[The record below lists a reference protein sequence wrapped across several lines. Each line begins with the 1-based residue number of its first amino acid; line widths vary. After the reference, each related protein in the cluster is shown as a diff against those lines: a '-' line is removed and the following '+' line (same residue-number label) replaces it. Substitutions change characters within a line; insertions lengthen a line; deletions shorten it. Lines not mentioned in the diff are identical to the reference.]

1 MLLTIQINLFWIQNT
16 AISDRPKAK
25 PVSKKEG
32 KNLRKQQAYQAAL
45 QQQQHLQQIN
55 QQLQQQVLQ
64 QQAQLDQAQEHVLQ
78 VTQSTRPGSGVV
90 LTTPIMTHILEPS
103 LGKPQ
108 QRVIQSGETTTD
120 LVGLLSDQDS
130 CHLFTDSSDKVKL
143 ENVTQ
148 DLDATVDDVV
158 QTLET
163 FSLED
168 VANVAAVEQ
177 EKLQLAAVQ
186 QAGLQVQTF
195 PANLDEAINAITAA
209 HNSMQ
214 VGASQTDIVRTTSY
228 PELQVQHSSSGLQFQ
243 YEQYLQSVA
252 GSEQVHNS
260 GAMYQAGFQAG
271 IQLCQEMH
279 MSKSSQLTCAGN
291 VTEALTTTITA
302 STPVQS
308 QVVTVG
314 NVGTTQ
320 YNQPTCTTHQ
330 VQVATQTQQPLAS
343 TAESKKQGNKN
354 APSEIVKVKKGRLL
368 MQRQQP
374 GHVTTIPQQNGQ
386 FSSTTQ
392 NFQIDPNAVAQYNT
406 GQTYPTAQL
415 PQTSFSCMDVDS
427 ETDSNHDTALTLA
440 CAGGHEDLVEL
451 LLSRGADIEH
461 RDKKGFTPL
470 ILAATAGHEK
480 VVEILLNHGADIEAQ
495 SERTKDTPLSLAC
508 SGGRYEVVELL
519 LSRGANR
526 EHRNVSDYTPLSLA
540 ASGGYVNI
548 IKLLLNHGAEINS
561 RTGSKLG
568 ISPLMLAAMNGHTAA
583 VKLLL
588 DMGSDINAQ
597 IETNRNTALTLA
609 CFQGRHEV
617 VSLLLDRRAN
627 VEHRAKTGL
636 TPLMEAASG
645 GYVEVGR
652 VLLDKGADVNAT
664 PVPSSRD
671 TALTIAADKG
681 HCRFVELLL
690 SRGAAVEV
698 KNKKGN
704 SPLWLAAN
712 GGHLSVVELLYN
724 ASADIDS
731 QDNRKVSC
739 LMAAFRKGHTK
750 VVKWMVNHVTQFPS
764 DQEMIRYISTVSDK
778 ELLEKCQE
786 CVKIIRAAKETQAAK
801 ANKNATILL
810 EELDMEKNREE
821 SKKAAA
827 ARRRE
832 RKKKKK
838 LEKKEEKRKLYEEN
852 RKNETYDDKDDK
864 KSTDEVDKAEEDE
877 ASGENTPAGESPVRN
892 GETVDKEE
900 GDSGIDANSQG
911 SCSSNEVKAKEKRK
925 EKKKKKSNQSNKNED
940 IQESKC
946 SSSSNKSHST
956 SVNDVKERLSERRTE
971 ASSSNDNITKSSRT
985 STQQNINSRKGL
997 LVFEASRHPA
1007 ERDEFEAT
1015 GSETYVS
1022 SKGKKTYMHY
1032 ENEGNIKL
1040 GSSTS
1045 PKQTGKREEGW
1056 KEVVRKS
1063 SVQAVSSSESGAK
1076 KVSVPLNAISRVIGR
1091 GGSNINAIR
1100 GATGAHIEVEKQSKG
1115 QGERIITIKGSV
1127 EASRQAHMLIA
1138 ALIKDPDVDILQMLP
1153 RTTKTVTSS
1162 LWDKTNAAMTAKKN
1176 IKVMN
1181 ASSTHLPVAQGNIP
1195 KLSAVPASMSSA
1207 VRVPASVKMSTTYS
1221 PVTRGTAPRL
1231 VAAAEK
1237 RVAAQLAANTKNTMS
1252 YTTAIMTAG
1261 RGSTKVVATSSPQTF
1276 AAKLTETNG
1285 STSIP
1290 QQQPVSQVSQSN
1302 NKIRTS
1308 QTLNVP
1314 QMSST
1319 APTSPQTSNPPAIT
1333 TCTTS
1338 ASPKHHRP
1346 QPTASAPPSIHQ
1358 YQIPGKAPFSHAG
1371 ATPPVSENTIVPSAI
1386 CSTAPVSTQVSSQT
1400 VLSQPYPENSQTN
1413 ILPQP
1418 TATSSSTTLEYS
1430 LFNDSFTKV
1439 AQQSMWGRE
1448 NETHKPNFATATGG
1462 GIALQNI
1469 SITSSKFI
1477 NIEPPQV
1484 DASKA
1489 PGYRGN
1495 TVCSPVSSK
1504 TSSNSTTPP
1513 SIPLAP
1519 GSGYHNFPDQSKTQP
1534 IQTLTGIG
1542 LSRPLSRPSGL
1553 ELHPGG
1559 SVNQSNS
1566 LDLPSSHFVNR
1577 NHMYPSTEMPVRSS
1591 CQTDATNLYKSAS
1604 TSSFTPDTTSNL
1616 LKMVP
1621 GDQQP
1626 HNLMFHQPNIQHHM
1640 NYSQPQQSG
1649 QINNNT
1655 TVSMSR
1661 LNPRAPDFSL
1671 HNMSSK
1677 QTPQQ
1682 ATVAMFNTTNF
1693 HHTGVM
1699 PANQGSTPNSV
1710 MGNNNVPYPLKS
1722 SLGSYQHPSR
1732 SNNNQVGGTGQT
1744 RWPYMG
1750 PSGYHPPQ
1758 QQQQPDMMVPMT
1770 HLRSLGLS
1778 HPTGPIDLLENGGM
1792 CPVNS
1797 SPNMSPNSSGHNLGP
1812 PGDGHHKIEDRKI
1825 PQPIGT
1831 ERASWKIQ
1839 NNLPNPD
1846 PTDVNWILG
1855 NESKLAMGSW
1865 NTSCLAPNLAERQQ
1879 QQFFRSSYRMQTG
1892 DELTHMMDSYP
1903 VSVNCNGV
1911 TNLMCE
1917 KGSNV

>member
-1 MLLTIQINLFWIQNT
+1 
-16 AISDRPKAK
+16 
-25 PVSKKEG
+25 
-32 KNLRKQQAYQAAL
+32 
-45 QQQQHLQQIN
+45 
-55 QQLQQQVLQ
+55 
-64 QQAQLDQAQEHVLQ
+64 
-78 VTQSTRPGSGVV
+78 
-90 LTTPIMTHILEPS
+90 MTHILEPS
-103 LGKPQ
+103 LVQQGKTQ
-108 QRVIQSGETTTD
+108 QRQSVDTTTD
-120 LVGLLSDQDS
+120 LVGLLSDQESCQLFSDS
-130 CHLFTDSSDKVKL
+130 AEKTNLDKEIEASV
-143 ENVTQ
+143 E
-148 DLDATVDDVV
+148 DVV

-177 EKLQLAAVQ
+177 EKLQMQ
-186 QAGLQVQTF
+186 QSGLQVQAF
-195 PANLDEAINAITAA
+195 PSNLEEAISAITAA

-214 VGASQTDIVRTTSY
+214 VSGATQTEMVRSNY
-228 PELQVQHSSSGLQFQ
+228 PELQVQHSTGLQFQ

-252 GSEQVHNS
+252 GSDQAHNS

-291 VTEALTTTITA
+291 VTEALTTTIAT
-302 STPVQS
+302 SNTP

-314 NVGTTQ
+314 NANQYTQ
-320 YNQPTCTTHQ
+320 PSCTTHQ
-330 VQVATQTQQPLAS
+330 VQVATQTQQPI
-343 TAESKKQGNKN
+343 TPETKKQTKT
-354 APSEIVKVKKGRLL
+354 AASEVVKVKKGRLL
-368 MQRQQP
+368 MQRQQS
-374 GHVTTIPQQNGQ
+374 GHANIPQQNGQ
-386 FSSTTQ
+386 YSATQ
-392 NFQIDPNAVAQYNT
+392 NFQIDPNTVAQYNT
-406 GQTYPTAQL
+406 GQTFPTTQL

-480 VVEILLNHGADIEAQ
+480 VVEILLNHSADIEAQ

-801 ANKNATILL
+801 ANKNASILL

-852 RKNETYDDKDDK
+852 RKNETFDDKDDK
-864 KSTDEVDKAEEDE
+864 KSTEEADKADEDE
-877 ASGENTPAGESPVRN
+877 ASGETSPTGESPIRN
-892 GETVDKEE
+892 GDTVDKEE

-911 SCSSNEVKAKEKRK
+911 SCSSNDVKAKEKRK
-925 EKKKKKSNQSNKNED
+925 DKKKKKSSNQANKSDDNAE
-940 IQESKC
+940 IK
-946 SSSSNKSHST
+946 SSSNLNKSHS
-956 SVNDVKERLSERRTE
+956 SPNDTKERLPERRTQE
-971 ASSSNDNITKSSRT
+971 PSSSGSENINKVSR
-985 STQQNINSRKGL
+985 SNTQQNLSRKGL
-997 LVFEASRHPA
+997 LVFESSRHPA

-1022 SKGKKTYMHY
+1022 SKGRKSYAHY
-1032 ENEGNIKL
+1032 ENESVKMN
-1040 GSSTS
+1040 SSTS
-1045 PKQTGKREEGW
+1045 PKQSGKREEGW

-1063 SVQAVSSSESGAK
+1063 SVQTVSSSESGSK

-1115 QGERIITIKGSV
+1115 QGERIITIKGSA

-1153 RTTKTVTSS
+1153 RTTKTVITSS

-1176 IKVMN
+1176 PKVASSITHSSLSAQCTPKLSMSTAVT
-1181 ASSTHLPVAQGNIP
+1181 ASSTTRSTSHI
-1195 KLSAVPASMSSA
+1195 KL
-1207 VRVPASVKMSTTYS
+1207 STTYS
-1221 PVTRGTAPRL
+1221 PSVTRGTAPRL

-1261 RGSTKVVATSSPQTF
+1261 RGSTKIVATSSPQTF
-1276 AAKLTETNG
+1276 AAKLTETSA
-1285 STSIP
+1285 STV
-1290 QQQPVSQVSQSN
+1290 VSNQATTQVTQA
-1302 NKIRTS
+1302 NKVRIS

-1314 QMSST
+1314 QVSST
-1319 APTSPQTSNPPAIT
+1319 APTSPQSSNPPAIT

-1346 QPTASAPPSIHQ
+1346 QLVASAPPSGLQ
-1358 YQIPGKAPFSHAG
+1358 YQIPGKAPFSHAS
-1371 ATPPVSENTIVPSAI
+1371 TTPVSEPAITSAS
-1386 CSTAPVSTQVSSQT
+1386 CTTPVSSQVT
-1400 VLSQPYPENSQTN
+1400 TQTILTQSFSESQSN
-1413 ILPQP
+1413 ILPPQ
-1418 TATSSSTTLEYS
+1418 TNTTSNTTLEYS

-1448 NETHKPNFATATGG
+1448 NESHKPNFAAATGG
-1462 GIALQNI
+1462 GISSQNNSVI
-1469 SITSSKFI
+1469 ASTKFI

-1513 SIPLAP
+1513 SIPLTP

-1534 IQTLTGIG
+1534 IPLSGLG

-1553 ELHPGG
+1553 ELHPGS

-1566 LDLPSSHFVNR
+1566 LDLTNSHFVHR
-1577 NHMYPSTEMPVRSS
+1577 GQIYPADMPVRSS
-1591 CQTDATNLYKSAS
+1591 GQNENLYKSSS
-1604 TSSFTPDTTSNL
+1604 TSNFTPDSTSNL

-1621 GDQQP
+1621 GEQQT
-1626 HNLMFHQPNIQHHM
+1626 HNLMFAPNIQHH
-1640 NYSQPQQSG
+1640 YSQPQQSG
-1649 QINNNT
+1649 QVNT
-1655 TVSMSR
+1655 NATVSMSR

-1671 HNMSSK
+1671 HNMSNK

-1682 ATVAMFNTTNF
+1682 PNVPMFNATNF
-1693 HHTGVM
+1693 HHSGVIT
-1699 PANQGSTPNSV
+1699 NQGSNPNPV
-1710 MGNNNVPYPLKS
+1710 MTNNNVPYPLKS
-1722 SLGSYQHPSR
+1722 TLGSYQAPQNR
-1732 SNNNQVGGTGQT
+1732 NNSATGQT
-1744 RWPYMG
+1744 RWAFMG
-1750 PSGYHPPQ
+1750 PGY
-1758 QQQQPDMMVPMT
+1758 QQQQPDVMVPIP
-1770 HLRSLGLS
+1770 HLRGLGLS
-1778 HPTGPIDLLENGGM
+1778 HPGGPIDLLENGGM
-1792 CPVNS
+1792 CPINN
-1797 SPNMSPNSSGHNLGP
+1797 SPNMSPNSPGHNLGP
-1812 PGDGHHKIEDRKI
+1812 PTDAHHKIEDRKI

-1839 NNLPNPD
+1839 NSNLPNTD

-1855 NESKLAMGSW
+1855 NESKLAMGSL
-1865 NTSCLAPNLAERQQ
+1865 LAPNLTDRQQ
-1879 QQFFRSSYRMQTG
+1879 QQFFRSSYRLASG
-1892 DELTHMMDSYP
+1892 DEITHIMDTYQ
-1903 VSVNCNGV
+1903 VS
-1911 TNLMCE
+1911 LFIYY
-1917 KGSNV
+1917 

>member
-1 MLLTIQINLFWIQNT
+1 
-16 AISDRPKAK
+16 
-25 PVSKKEG
+25 
-32 KNLRKQQAYQAAL
+32 
-45 QQQQHLQQIN
+45 
-55 QQLQQQVLQ
+55 
-64 QQAQLDQAQEHVLQ
+64 
-78 VTQSTRPGSGVV
+78 
-90 LTTPIMTHILEPS
+90 MTHILEPS
-103 LGKPQ
+103 LAKNQ
-108 QRVIQSGETTTD
+108 QRVLQPGETTAD
-120 LVGLLSDQDS
+120 LVGLLSDQES
-130 CHLFTDSSDKVKL
+130 CQLFTESADKKL

-177 EKLQLAAVQ
+177 EKLQMAAVQ
-186 QAGLQVQTF
+186 QAGLQVQAF
-195 PANLDEAINAITAA
+195 PSNLDEAISAITAA
-209 HNSMQ
+209 HSSMQ
-214 VGASQTDIVRTTSY
+214 VGATQTDVVRTSY
-228 PELQVQHSSSGLQFQ
+228 PELQVQHSTSGLQFQ

-252 GSEQVHNS
+252 GSDQVHNS

-279 MSKSSQLTCAGN
+279 MSKTSHVACAGS
-291 VTEALTTTITA
+291 VSETLTTIA
-302 STPVQS
+302 STTPVQS

-314 NVGTTQ
+314 GVGTAQ
-320 YNQPTCTTHQ
+320 YTQPTCTTHQ
-330 VQVATQTQQPLAS
+330 VQVATQTQQPLTS
-343 TAESKKQGNKN
+343 TAETKKQGNKT

-374 GHVTTIPQQNGQ
+374 NHVATIPQQNGQ
-386 FSSTTQ
+386 FTTGSQ

-406 GQTYPTAQL
+406 GQTYPASQL

-519 LSRGANR
+519 LSRNANR

-724 ASADIDS
+724 ANADIDS

-739 LMAAFRKGHTK
+739 LMAAFRRGHTK

-764 DQEMIRYISTVSDK
+764 DQEMIRYISTVNDK

-810 EELDMEKNREE
+810 EELDKEKNREE

-864 KSTDEVDKAEEDE
+864 KSADEIDKAEEEE
-877 ASGENTPAGESPVRN
+877 ASGENTPGESPMRN
-892 GETVDKEE
+892 GETMDKEE

-911 SCSSNEVKAKEKRK
+911 SCSSNDVKAKEKRK
-925 EKKKKKSNQSNKNED
+925 DKKKKKSTNQSSKTD
-940 IQESKC
+940 DSQESKN
-946 SSSSNKSHST
+946 SSSSTKSHSA
-956 SVNDVKERLSERRTE
+956 SEKDAKERLTERRPE
-971 ASSSNDNITKSSRT
+971 PSSSNEVTSKSNRNGS
-985 STQQNINSRKGL
+985 QQTNSRKGL

-1007 ERDEFEAT
+1007 DRDEFEAT
-1015 GSETYVS
+1015 GNETYVS
-1022 SKGKKTYMHY
+1022 SKGKKSYMHF
-1032 ENEGNIKL
+1032 EGEATAKSS
-1040 GSSTS
+1040 SSTS
-1045 PKQTGKREEGW
+1045 PKQSGKREEGW

-1115 QGERIITIKGSV
+1115 QGERIITIKGSA

-1153 RTTKTVTSS
+1153 RTTKTVITSS

-1176 IKVMN
+1176 AKAAN
-1181 ASSTHLPVAQGNIP
+1181 ASTAHVPSSQGSTQKLPSA
-1195 KLSAVPASMSSA
+1195 LSSITSSS
-1207 VRVPASVKMSTTYS
+1207 RMPTSIKMSTTYS
-1221 PVTRGTAPRL
+1221 PSVTRGTAPRL

-1237 RVAAQLAANTKNTMS
+1237 RVAAQMAANTKNTMS

-1261 RGSTKVVATSSPQTF
+1261 RGTTKVVSTSSSQTF
-1276 AAKLTETNG
+1276 AAKLTET
-1285 STSIP
+1285 SAPMSV
-1290 QQQPVSQVSQSN
+1290 PVSQAAQMS
-1302 NKIRTS
+1302 KIRTS
-1308 QTLNVP
+1308 QNLNVP
-1314 QMSST
+1314 QLSST
-1319 APTSPQTSNPPAIT
+1319 APTSPQSSNPPAMT
-1333 TCTTS
+1333 TCTTT
-1338 ASPKHHRP
+1338 ASPKHLRP

-1358 YQIPGKAPFSHAG
+1358 YQIPGKAPFSHTA
-1371 ATPPVSENTIVPSAI
+1371 ATPPMSENSAA
-1386 CSTAPVSTQVSSQT
+1386 SQSVGSVAQVTTQANTQA
-1400 VLSQPYPENSQTN
+1400 VLSQPYSENSQLNTLPPPNNTSTN
-1413 ILPQP
+1413 
-1418 TATSSSTTLEYS
+1418 TTLEYS

-1448 NETHKPNFATATGG
+1448 NEKPNFAAATGG
-1462 GIALQNI
+1462 GISSQSNSAMN
-1469 SITSSKFI
+1469 TSKFI

-1519 GSGYHNFPDQSKTQP
+1519 GAASYHNFTDQAKNPPMQP
-1534 IQTLTGIG
+1534 LTGIG
-1542 LSRPLSRPSGL
+1542 PLTRPLSRPSGL

-1566 LDLPSSHFVNR
+1566 LDLSSSHFVNR
-1577 NHMYPSTEMPVRSS
+1577 GHIYANAELPRSS
-1591 CQTDATNLYKSAS
+1591 GQTDVYKSAS
-1604 TSSFTPDTTSNL
+1604 ASSFTPDSASNL

-1626 HNLMFHQPNIQHHM
+1626 HNLMYQPNMHHM
-1640 NYSQPQQSG
+1640 NYSQPQTG
-1649 QINNNT
+1649 QVSNNT

-1671 HNMSSK
+1671 MNK
-1677 QTPQQ
+1677 QTPQ
-1682 ATVAMFNTTNF
+1682 VAMFNTNNF
-1693 HHTGVM
+1693 HQGVM
-1699 PANQGSTPNSV
+1699 SANQGSPNPV

-1732 SNNNQVGGTGQT
+1732 SNSGAAQT
-1744 RWPYMG
+1744 RWPYIG
-1750 PSGYHPPQ
+1750 PPSGYHPQ
-1758 QQQQPDMMVPMT
+1758 QQNQQPDMMVPMT
-1770 HLRSLGLS
+1770 HLRGLNLN
-1778 HPTGPIDLLENGGM
+1778 HPTAPMDLLENGGM

-1797 SPNMSPNSSGHNLGP
+1797 SPNMSPNSPGHNLGP
-1812 PGDGHHKIEDRKI
+1812 PGDGHHKMEDRKI

-1839 NNLPNPD
+1839 NSNLPNPD

-1879 QQFFRSSYRMQTG
+1879 QQFFRSSYRMQAG

-1903 VSVNCNGV
+1903 VSYF
-1911 TNLMCE
+1911 
-1917 KGSNV
+1917 K

>member
-1 MLLTIQINLFWIQNT
+1 
-16 AISDRPKAK
+16 
-25 PVSKKEG
+25 
-32 KNLRKQQAYQAAL
+32 
-45 QQQQHLQQIN
+45 
-55 QQLQQQVLQ
+55 
-64 QQAQLDQAQEHVLQ
+64 
-78 VTQSTRPGSGVV
+78 
-90 LTTPIMTHILEPS
+90 MTHILEPS
-103 LGKPQ
+103 LVHQGKSAQ
-108 QRVIQSGETTTD
+108 QRILQSGETAAD
-120 LVGLLSDQDS
+120 LVGLLSDQET
-130 CHLFTDSSDKVKL
+130 CQLFTDTDKNLVKEIDSSV
-143 ENVTQ
+143 E
-148 DLDATVDDVV
+148 DVV

-163 FSLED
+163 ISLED

-177 EKLQLAAVQ
+177 ERLHMATLQ
-186 QAGLQVQTF
+186 QAGLQVQAF
-195 PANLDEAINAITAA
+195 PANLDEAISAITAA

-214 VGASQTDIVRTTSY
+214 VSGATQTDIVRTNYTD
-228 PELQVQHSSSGLQFQ
+228 LQVQHSTGLQFQ

-252 GSEQVHNS
+252 GSDHCHNS

-279 MSKSSQLTCAGN
+279 LSKSSQVTCVGN
-291 VTEALTTTITA
+291 VTEAITTTIA
-302 STPVQS
+302 SSTTP
-308 QVVTVG
+308 QVSTVG
-314 NVGTTQ
+314 NTAQQYTQ
-320 YNQPTCTTHQ
+320 PICTTH
-330 VQVATQTQQPLAS
+330 QVATQTQQPLS
-343 TAESKKQGNKN
+343 TTAEIKSGKGK
-354 APSEIVKVKKGRLL
+354 AAAASDVVKVKKGRFS
-368 MQRQQP
+368 MQRQQVV
-374 GHVTTIPQQNGQ
+374 GTAVPQQSGQ
-386 FSSTTQ
+386 FAANSQ
-392 NFQIDPNAVAQYNT
+392 NFQIDPNTVTQYNT
-406 GQTYPTAQL
+406 GQAYPAAQL

-764 DQEMIRYISTVSDK
+764 DQEMIRYIATVSDK

-786 CVKIIRAAKETQAAK
+786 CVKIIKCAKETQAAK

-838 LEKKEEKRKLYEEN
+838 LEKKEEKRKLFEEN
-852 RKNETYDDKDDK
+852 KKNENYDDKDDK
-864 KSTDEVDKAEEDE
+864 KSSDEVDKADEDE
-877 ASGENTPAGESPVRN
+877 ASGENTPGESPMRN
-892 GETVDKEE
+892 GETIDKEE

-911 SCSSNEVKAKEKRK
+911 SCSSNDVKAKEKRK
-925 EKKKKKSNQSNKNED
+925 EKKKKKSANLL
-940 IQESKC
+940 SK
-946 SSSSNKSHST
+946 SEENIEPKSSNSSKSNSI
-956 SVNDVKERLSERRTE
+956 SSDVKERTGERRVAE
-971 ASSSNDNITKSSRT
+971 PSSSNESSGKVNRNMQQHLNRKS
-985 STQQNINSRKGL
+985 L
-997 LVFEASRHPA
+997 LVFEATRHPA
-1007 ERDEFEAT
+1007 ERDEFEST

-1022 SKGKKTYMHY
+1022 SKGKRSYMHY
-1032 ENEGNIKL
+1032 EAEAGNSKP

-1045 PKQTGKREEGW
+1045 PKQASKREEGW

-1063 SVQAVSSSESGAK
+1063 SVQALSSSESGAK

-1115 QGERIITIKGSV
+1115 QGERIITIKGSA
-1127 EASRQAHMLIA
+1127 EACKQAHMLITT
-1138 ALIKDPDVDILQMLP
+1138 LIKDPDVDILQMLP
-1153 RTTKTVTSS
+1153 RTTKTVITSS
-1162 LWDKTNAAMTAKKN
+1162 LWDKTNAAVTAKKN
-1176 IKVMN
+1176 LKVVSSN
-1181 ASSTHLPVAQGNIP
+1181 ASHLSIQGSAPKMSGAATLTAISST
-1195 KLSAVPASMSSA
+1195 
-1207 VRVPASVKMSTTYS
+1207 VRVPTSVKMSTSYAPS
-1221 PVTRGTAPRL
+1221 VTRGTAPRL

-1237 RVAAQLAANTKNTMS
+1237 RAQMAANTKNTMS

-1261 RGSTKVVATSSPQTF
+1261 RGSTKVVTTTSPQTF
-1276 AAKLTETNG
+1276 AAKLTETNV
-1285 STSIP
+1285 TSVAAH
-1290 QQQPVSQVSQSN
+1290 QQPAVLVSQASKV
-1302 NKIRTS
+1302 RTS

-1314 QMSST
+1314 QIAST
-1319 APTSPQTSNPPAIT
+1319 APTSPQASPNVTAST
-1333 TCTTS
+1333 TLS
-1338 ASPKHHRP
+1338 SPKHTRP
-1346 QPTASAPPSIHQ
+1346 QTTSIPPNVHQ
-1358 YQIPGKAPFSHAG
+1358 YQIPGKAPFSHTG
-1371 ATPPVSENTIVPSAI
+1371 ATTPVCETVSTS
-1386 CSTAPVSTQVSSQT
+1386 STATPITSQATTQVAHSQSFADT
-1400 VLSQPYPENSQTN
+1400 NQPILSQQ
-1413 ILPQP
+1413 
-1418 TATSSSTTLEYS
+1418 AVTSSSTTLEYS

-1448 NETHKPNFATATGG
+1448 NDSKPNFAAATGG
-1462 GIALQNI
+1462 GISSQN
-1469 SITSSKFI
+1469 SSVINSTKYM

-1513 SIPLAP
+1513 SLPLAP
-1519 GSGYHNFPDQSKTQP
+1519 GSGYHNFPDQSKTQA
-1534 IQTLTGIG
+1534 IQSLSGIG
-1542 LSRPLSRPSGL
+1542 LNRPLSRPGL
-1553 ELHPGG
+1553 DLHSAG
-1559 SVNQSNS
+1559 SVGQSNPI
-1566 LDLPSSHFVNR
+1566 DLTSSHFVNR
-1577 NHMYPSTEMPVRSS
+1577 SHMYPNNEMPVRSGGQADS
-1591 CQTDATNLYKSAS
+1591 SNLYKSAS
-1604 TSSFTPDTTSNL
+1604 SSNFTPDSTTNL

-1621 GDQQP
+1621 GDQQH
-1626 HNLMFHQPNIQHHM
+1626 HNLMFNMQQPNMQHHM
-1640 NYSQPQQSG
+1640 SYSQSQQTG
-1649 QINNNT
+1649 QVNNNN

-1671 HNMSSK
+1671 HNMSNK
-1677 QTPQQ
+1677 QTPQ
-1682 ATVAMFNTTNF
+1682 ATVAMFNSTNF
-1693 HHTGVM
+1693 HHSGVM
-1699 PANQGSTPNSV
+1699 SGNQSSGSNQII
-1710 MGNNNVPYPLKS
+1710 GNNNVPYPLKS
-1722 SLGSYQHPSR
+1722 SLGSYQQPTR
-1732 SNNNQVGGTGQT
+1732 SNSGTGQA
-1744 RWPYMG
+1744 RWPFIN
-1750 PSGYHPPQ
+1750 PGYHQ
-1758 QQQQPDMMVPMT
+1758 QQQQEVIVSMP
-1770 HLRSLGLS
+1770 HLRGLNLS
-1778 HPTGPIDLLENGGM
+1778 HHAAPIDLLENGGM
-1792 CPVNS
+1792 CPIN
-1797 SPNMSPNSSGHNLGP
+1797 SPNMSPNSPASHNLGP
-1812 PGDGHHKIEDRKI
+1812 PGESHHKLEDRKI

-1839 NNLPNPD
+1839 NSNMPSSEPA
-1846 PTDVNWILG
+1846 DVNWILG

-1865 NTSCLAPNLAERQQ
+1865 NTCLAPNLAERQQ
-1879 QQFFRSSYRMQTG
+1879 QQFFRSSYRMPTG
-1892 DELTHMMDSYP
+1892 DEITHMMDSYQ
-1903 VSVNCNGV
+1903 VSFD
-1911 TNLMCE
+1911 LIAIFH
-1917 KGSNV
+1917 

>member
-1 MLLTIQINLFWIQNT
+1 M
-16 AISDRPKAK
+16 
-25 PVSKKEG
+25 
-32 KNLRKQQAYQAAL
+32 
-45 QQQQHLQQIN
+45 
-55 QQLQQQVLQ
+55 LQ

-78 VTQSTRPGSGVV
+78 VAQSTRPGPGVV

-103 LGKPQ
+103 LVQQAKTPQ
-108 QRVIQSGETTTD
+108 QRVLQTGETATD
-120 LVGLLSDQDS
+120 LVGLLSDQES
-130 CHLFTDSSDKVKL
+130 CQLFTDAADKTKL
-143 ENVTQ
+143 DNVAQ
-148 DLDATVDDVV
+148 DLDATVEDVV

-177 EKLQLAAVQ
+177 EKLQMTAVQ
-186 QAGLQVQTF
+186 QAGLQVQAF
-195 PANLDEAINAITAA
+195 PTNLDEAISAITAG
-209 HNSMQ
+209 SMQ
-214 VGASQTDIVRTTSY
+214 VGVTQTEVVRTSY
-228 PELQVQHSSSGLQFQ
+228 PELQVQSGGLQFQ

-279 MSKSSQLTCAGN
+279 MSKSSQLTCAGS
-291 VTEALTTTITA
+291 VTEALTTTIAT
-302 STPVQS
+302 TPVQS

-314 NVGTTQ
+314 NVGTSQ
-320 YNQPTCTTHQ
+320 YTQPTCTTHQ

-343 TAESKKQGNKN
+343 TAETKKQANKT

-368 MQRQQP
+368 MQRQQS
-374 GHVTTIPQQNGQ
+374 GHVAPMPQQNGQ
-386 FSSTTQ
+386 FSTTNQ

-406 GQTYPTAQL
+406 GQSYPATQL

-786 CVKIIRAAKETQAAK
+786 CVKVIRAAKETQAAK

-864 KSTDEVDKAEEDE
+864 KSNEDVDKTEEDE
-877 ASGENTPAGESPVRN
+877 ASGENTPAVESPMRN
-892 GETVDKEE
+892 GESVDKEE

-911 SCSSNEVKAKEKRK
+911 SCSSNDVKAKEKRK
-925 EKKKKKSNQSNKNED
+925 DKKKKKSNNQSNKSED
-940 IQESKC
+940 VQESK
-946 SSSSNKSHST
+946 SSGSSKSHSA
-956 SVNDVKERLSERRTE
+956 SGNDVKERLSERRTAE
-971 ASSSNDNITKSSRT
+971 ASGSNDDKSSKGIR
-985 STQQNINSRKGL
+985 SSEKNVGSRKGL
-997 LVFEASRHPA
+997 LVFESTRHPA

-1015 GSETYVS
+1015 GSETYIS
-1022 SKGKKTYMHY
+1022 SKGKKGYTHY
-1032 ENEGNIKL
+1032 EHDNGKV

-1045 PKQTGKREEGW
+1045 PKQSGKREEGW

-1115 QGERIITIKGSV
+1115 QGERIITIKGSA

-1153 RTTKTVTSS
+1153 RTTKTVITSS

-1176 IKVMN
+1176 AKITNVT
-1181 ASSTHLPVAQGNIP
+1181 SSHLPSSVQGSVP
-1195 KLSAVPASMSSA
+1195 KLSGTGVASSVSSA
-1207 VRVPASVKMSTTYS
+1207 VRAPATVKTATAYS
-1221 PVTRGTAPRL
+1221 PSVTRGTAPRL

-1237 RVAAQLAANTKNTMS
+1237 RVAAQMAANTKNTMS

-1276 AAKLTETNG
+1276 AAKLTETNA
-1285 STSIP
+1285 STSVP
-1290 QQQPVSQVSQSN
+1290 HQQSISQVAPV
-1302 NKIRTS
+1302 NKLRTS

-1319 APTSPQTSNPPAIT
+1319 APTSPQTSNPPAMT
-1333 TCTTS
+1333 TCTAS

-1346 QPTASAPPSIHQ
+1346 PPTASAPPSIHQ

-1371 ATPPVSENTIVPSAI
+1371 ATPPVSENANVPTTL
-1386 CSTAPVSTQVSSQT
+1386 CSTAAVTTQATTST
-1400 VLSQPYPENSQTN
+1400 VLSQPFSESSQTN

-1448 NETHKPNFATATGG
+1448 NDTHKPNFAAATGG
-1462 GIALQNI
+1462 GITSQN
-1469 SITSSKFI
+1469 TSSMTASKFI

-1495 TVCSPVSSK
+1495 AVCSPVSSK

-1519 GSGYHNFPDQSKTQP
+1519 GTGYHNFPDQSKNQP
-1534 IQTLTGIG
+1534 MQTLQGIG
-1542 LSRPLSRPSGL
+1542 LNRPLSRPSGL
-1553 ELHPGG
+1553 ELHPGA

-1566 LDLPSSHFVNR
+1566 LDLTNSPFVNR
-1577 NHMYPSTEMPVRSS
+1577 GHMYPGAEMPVRSS
-1591 CQTDATNLYKSAS
+1591 GQTDTNIYKSAS
-1604 TSSFTPDTTSNL
+1604 TSNFTPDSTSNL

-1626 HNLMFHQPNIQHHM
+1626 HNLMYHQANMQHHM
-1640 NYSQPQQSG
+1640 NFSQSQQSG
-1649 QINNNT
+1649 QVNNNT

-1671 HNMSSK
+1671 HNMSNK

-1682 ATVAMFNTTNF
+1682 PAAAMFNTNPNYL
-1693 HHTGVM
+1693 HTGVM
-1699 PANQGSTPNSV
+1699 TITQGSNPNPV

-1722 SLGSYQHPSR
+1722 LGSYQHPSR
-1732 SNNNQVGGTGQT
+1732 SNSGSGQT

-1750 PSGYHPPQ
+1750 PPSGYHPPQ

-1770 HLRSLGLS
+1770 HLRGLGLS
-1778 HPTGPIDLLENGGM
+1778 HQAGPIDLLENGGI

-1797 SPNMSPNSSGHNLGP
+1797 SPTMSPNSPGHNLGP
-1812 PGDGHHKIEDRKI
+1812 PGEGHNKIEDRKI

-1839 NNLPNPD
+1839 SNNMPNSD

-1865 NTSCLAPNLAERQQ
+1865 NTSCLTSNLAERQQ
-1879 QQFFRSSYRMQTG
+1879 QQYFRSSYRMQGG
-1892 DELTHMMDSYP
+1892 DDITHMMDSYP
-1903 VSVNCNGV
+1903 VC
-1911 TNLMCE
+1911 TNF
-1917 KGSNV
+1917 